1 MIGLRKTSKRTK
13 RTGITP
19 KRTSQGERGDK
30 IRSKKY
36 YMEVISVWG
45 DGRIVQGNLT
55 FVTSDYAVF
64 CDFAN

>member
-1 MIGLRKTSKRTK
+1 MRHTDRSTERIETTK
-13 RTGITP
+13 RTVITQ

-36 YMEVISVWG
+36 YMKVISVRG

-55 FVTSDYAVF
+55 FDTS
-64 CDFAN
+64 NMQ